1 MYKRANDQRLGRAHK
16 FQQSSGEGDV
26 SASSGV
32 VLCHGMLSSQVAIRL
47 AAAPVCCSTMLD
59 WLSGSLA
66 KAERALECIW
76 FQGLSQGLE
85 ASHHLRKDS
94 KPQGMQ
100 CGW

>member
-1 MYKRANDQRLGRAHK
+1 MPRLLTFAGKTGQGRAVCGGR
-16 FQQSSGEGDV
+16 SP
-26 SASSGV
+26 ASSGV

-66 KAERALECIW
+66 EAERALECIW

-85 ASHHLRKDS
+85 VPHHLRKDS